1 MLLGFDIACPRS
13 FRTSARASSSISSKA
28 HNGFFVVVVEFSEL
42 CSSLKGREKDL
53 DPNEWGQAV
62 SWSPA
67 LQCAAWD
74 GWTRPCVV
82 RWETWHGSPPA
93 SRSQEEPYPS
103 LIAMFLSLCAT
114 QPAQDTQMTLGNR
127 PPATSAWLSLR
138 PRCSSALKDLRLTAG
153 SLEQGTELQ
162 WEECRACRWRDPESS
177 FPKSL
182 YLCTAWAR
190 LHQPRP
196 TQLLQDFDVSLAGSS
211 ST

>member
-1 MLLGFDIACPRS
+1 MCGAMGD
-13 FRTSARASSSISSKA
+13 
-28 HNGFFVVVVEFSEL
+28 V
-42 CSSLKGREKDL
+42 
-53 DPNEWGQAV
+53 
-62 SWSPA
+62 
-67 LQCAAWD
+67 AWL
-74 GWTRPCVV
+74 T
-82 RWETWHGSPPA
+82 
-93 SRSQEEPYPS
+93 PS
-103 LIAMFLSLCAT
+103 LQVPGGALPVTHCNVSLTVCYPT
-114 QPAQDTQMTLGNR
+114 CSGHPDDTGEQTSCHICLVVPA
-127 PPATSAWLSLR
+127 PAV
-138 PRCSSALKDLRLTAG
+138 LKDLHLTAG